1 MSPLLG
7 DLLISALLVS
17 VPGQP
22 VLLRDATQE
31 ADFSRLPHFVS
42 SDPAWDAFVNEYFIR
57 HLSVDERGVYWQTHI
72 APGVVDHMWTI
83 ESDAWFLPWV
93 DRGAMGLERQKGS
106 PNDPILTALASIPVD
121 RHGYAFG
128 SVPIPEP
135 PDSLGGY
142 RPLFGW
148 PWPKYNWNRTTD
160 RPTGWEFNDPA
171 DGARDSWTATDLKL
185 EPGYVGHCLRGRLTG
200 PSPTLTSPAFDTEAF
215 QVPIVELDVFYGGL
229 AGRDPFEVVRGLR
242 LYWSSD
248 DSPEFSAERSVGA
261 EFSVL
266 PPDDYPWCYRPPFV
280 TAEPARFSVY
290 FPMFLH
296 PDWGREG
303 RRIRQLRVA
312 LAGPGCEGLTVDL
325 NYLRATYD
333 VRLSTSNANL
343 IRATAAFALWSGDLE
358 PVAELMPSLRR
369 AMLFLLEHLRG
380 RKEAVP
386 CFAWVPGHDG
396 LGGPEP
402 GHGLIGSYWDL
413 LPAGRFDL
421 ESSLLFREALLA
433 MAELEDACARRGI
446 AVPGVTV
453 VGPDDRS
460 TLAYHE
466 TPESLRA
473 LAERSRRRIERLFW
487 VPKTGR
493 FCRNVDAYGGKHDYG
508 FLHSNVWA
516 LALGVGTPEQ
526 RASILSWLDG
536 RAIEGDTSTG
546 EDIYRWRFAPR
557 TSTRRNETYYFWP
570 WLEGMKEHAAIH
582 EFGNQMQDG
591 GAVPWTSLFELIAR
605 AQSGDPEQVD
615 RAFART
621 LAIRDWFTDVKAAG
635 GEATEFYR
643 AYYNEHPERGRQQ
656 GGGPPGG
663 LGLDREFLSDSA
675 LGTAFVPLAFLGLSA
690 AEDGVLSVSPAV
702 PSVLDWLA
710 TENVCYHGN
719 HVRVEAG
726 HNYVSLEGS
735 RLPKAEGLTLRVRF
749 RQAAPQAAAWVG
761 GRPVRFTREADG
773 GMVVETPLAAVRV
786 EVR

>member
-1 MSPLLG
+1 M
-7 DLLISALLVS
+7 
-17 VPGQP
+17 
-22 VLLRDATQE
+22 
-31 ADFSRLPHFVS
+31 
-42 SDPAWDAFVNEYFIR
+42 
-57 HLSVDERGVYWQTHI
+57 
-72 APGVVDHMWTI
+72 
-83 ESDAWFLPWV
+83 
-93 DRGAMGLERQKGS
+93 
-106 PNDPILTALASIPVD
+106 
-121 RHGYAFG
+121 
-128 SVPIPEP
+128 
-135 PDSLGGY
+135 
-142 RPLFGW
+142 
-148 PWPKYNWNRTTD
+148 
-160 RPTGWEFNDPA
+160 
-171 DGARDSWTATDLKL
+171 
-185 EPGYVGHCLRGRLTG
+185 GHCLRGRLTG

-229 AGRDPFEVVRGLR
+229 AGRNPFEVVRGLR

-312 LAGPGCEGLTVDL
+312 LAGPGCAGLTVDL

-402 GHGLIGSYWDL
+402 GHGLIGRYWDL

-663 LGLDREFLSDSA
+663 PMDGGPPGGMMGGGPPGGPMGGGPPDGMMGGGPPGGPMGGGPPDGMMGGFGPMGGLGRGPGMGGAGSANLDPLYGLSDTRAA
-675 LGTAFVPLAFLGLSA
+675 LRARLLTVPALRTRYLQFMRRFA
-690 AEDGVLSVSPAV
+690 
-702 PSVLDWLA
+702 
-710 TENVCYHGN
+710 
-719 HVRVEAG
+719 
-726 HNYVSLEGS
+726 
-735 RLPKAEGLTLRVRF
+735 AEGLDWKTLGPEVASF
-749 RQAAPQAAAWVG
+749 RALIEKEVQAETRNLSTYSAFRRATAPTVDPSAAAAGRSIRAFAEARRSYLLSYTGNALGIGAQAASKPAPAASKGA
-761 GRPVRFTREADG
+761 RK
-773 GMVVETPLAAVRV
+773 
-786 EVR
+786 